1 MRGEFS
7 VYTDCSPLLRADA
20 MALAERRVLAVL
32 LDITGVL
39 KNCVDGKDVA
49 IEGSVDAV
57 NR

>member
-1 MRGEFS
+1 M
-7 VYTDCSPLLRADA
+7 YTDCSPLLHADA
-20 MALAERRVLAVL
+20 MALTERRVLAVL

-39 KNCVDGKDVA
+39 KNCADGKDVA

>member
-1 MRGEFS
+1 M
-7 VYTDCSPLLRADA
+7 
-20 MALAERRVLAVL
+20 MAAHCFGREIKAVI

-39 KNCVDGKDVA
+39 KESGKA